1 MFFPI
6 TQESWRIQ
14 IKYRTFIKETI
25 DIGKIVVKRRA
36 KKRQYEIRNEEIENQ
51 SDQWNLINLFENEE
65 RFQDKR
71 LKMDCD

>member
-1 MFFPI
+1 MS
-6 TQESWRIQ
+6 QESWRIQ